1 MKQSLKRKASGE
13 EADAAAGSASSSS
26 DSQTIV
32 FFKGEH
38 MAVRNADG
46 GFFLCVSMQN
56 VYKKAPSVA
65 SKKVTIQWL
74 SEAAEDNPDKDIY
87 VPEYYDKT
95 GE

>member
-1 MKQSLKRKASGE
+1 MDEIFHFSLSR
-13 EADAAAGSASSSS
+13 
-26 DSQTIV
+26 
-32 FFKGEH
+32 GEH

-56 VYKKAPSVA
+56 VYKKAPSVV

-74 SEAAEDNPDKDIY
+74 SEAPEDNPDKDIY

-95 GE
+95 GESARETDK

>member
-1 MKQSLKRKASGE
+1 
-13 EADAAAGSASSSS
+13 
-26 DSQTIV
+26 
-32 FFKGEH
+32 
-38 MAVRNADG
+38 
-46 GFFLCVSMQN
+46 MQN
-56 VYKKAPSVA
+56 VYKKAPSIA

>member
-1 MKQSLKRKASGE
+1 
-13 EADAAAGSASSSS
+13 
-26 DSQTIV
+26 
-32 FFKGEH
+32 

-56 VYKKAPSVA
+56 VYKKAPSVV

-74 SEAAEDNPDKDIY
+74 SEAPENNPDKDIY

-95 GE
+95 GELELNVRLPCAQRYWVN

>member
-1 MKQSLKRKASGE
+1 
-13 EADAAAGSASSSS
+13 
-26 DSQTIV
+26 
-32 FFKGEH
+32 

-56 VYKKAPSVA
+56 VYKKSPSVA

-74 SEAAEDNPDKDIY
+74 SEAPDNNPHKDIY

-95 GE
+95 GERALCCETIIKRRIQIENLFS

>member
-1 MKQSLKRKASGE
+1 
-13 EADAAAGSASSSS
+13 
-26 DSQTIV
+26 
-32 FFKGEH
+32 

-56 VYKKAPSVA
+56 VYRKAPSATPGA

-74 SEAAEDNPDKDIY
+74 SEAPDNNPKKDVF

-95 GE
+95 GGCTVWWNVPLRK